1 MIAAAARRHLFLAG
15 FMGTGK
21 SAVGRALARQL
32 GRHFVDL
39 DDLIESLR
47 HRAIVVIFRSE
58 GEAAFR
64 LHEAKALRVVL
75 GSPPSVIALGGGAPT
90 VPAIANMARQTGR
103 TVLLTA
109 AWEVIWRRV
118 RDDLGSRPLLSPVLD
133 ALCGNTS
140 CDDACQLARFIG
152 YVDPILKSR
161 QAAYERITDLT
172 IDTSEMTAQQVA
184 DRILPWYRGEV

>member
-21 SAVGRALARQL
+21 SAVGRALAGQL
-32 GRHFVDL
+32 GRPFVDL
-39 DDLIESLR
+39 DAMVESLHSR
-47 HRAIVVIFRSE
+47 SIVAIFRGE

-64 LHEAKALRVVL
+64 LHEAKALRLVL

-90 VPAIANMARQTGR
+90 VPAIANMVRQTGH

-109 AWEVIWRRV
+109 VWEVIWRRV
-118 RDDLGSRPLLSPVLD
+118 HDDCASRPLLAPVLD
-133 ALCGNTS
+133 ALCGDAS
-140 CDDACQLARFIG
+140 LDDACQLARFIG

-161 QAAYERITDLT
+161 KAAYERIADLT
-172 IDTSEMTAQQVA
+172 INTSELTVTQVV
-184 DRILPWYRGEV
+184 DRIVPWYRGEA